1 MAINSTYG
9 ELQARIADE
18 LGDRQDLL
26 APLSDSSLTTSP
38 IKNAIASAI
47 AKWEREPFYFTE
59 VYAQNLFNT
68 VTGQEIYDSSAAQM
82 IATSPNIIKLH
93 ILVNSQRYPMQVR
106 TWQYIEDT
114 SVNPHTTG
122 WPFDYAYMAEQLRFY
137 PVPNGN
143 YPITISGLQ
152 RLLPLTADADSNG
165 WTQDGYDLI
174 RSEAKLILAE
184 ETLMDDELAGRMR
197 AAIYGN
203 PQNPRERGYLMAL
216 KSETARRAHSRIR
229 PSHFLWLVGAFGL
242 GQLI

>member
-26 APLSDSSLTTSP
+26 FPLGDSTLTSSP

-59 VYAQNLFNT
+59 VYSQNLFST
-68 VTGQEIYDSSAAQM
+68 VAGQEIYGSSESQM
-82 IATSPNIIKLH
+82 IASSPNTLKLH
-93 ILVNSQRYPMQVR
+93 ILVNSQRYPLQVR

-114 SVNPHTTG
+114 SVNPNTTG

-137 PVPNGN
+137 PVPNGA
-143 YPITISGLQ
+143 YPITLSGLQ
-152 RLLPLTADADSNG
+152 RLAPLSAAADANT

-184 ETLMDDELAGRMR
+184 ETLMDDELAGRCR

-203 PQNPRERGYLMAL
+203 PNNPRERGYLQAL
-216 KSETARRAHSRIR
+216 KAETARRAHARIR
-229 PSHFLWLVGAFGL
+229 PSHF
-242 GQLI
+242 